1 MGLHYR
7 QIPERVFGEG
17 LWRGLWGSEAA
28 CACQAVRGGPVLSG
42 RAQAFWEPPLR
53 TVPSSLAQCRPS

>member
-42 RAQAFWEPPLR
+42 RAQAASQNRAQQPR
-53 TVPSSLAQCRPS
+53 SVPS